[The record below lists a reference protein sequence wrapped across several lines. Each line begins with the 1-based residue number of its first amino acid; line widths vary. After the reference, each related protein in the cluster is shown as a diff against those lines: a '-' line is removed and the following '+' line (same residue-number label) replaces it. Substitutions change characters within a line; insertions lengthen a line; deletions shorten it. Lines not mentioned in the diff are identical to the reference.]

1 MRIHVLQ
8 HVPFEGL
15 GSMAHWIANK
25 GFHLTISRLY
35 QGDPLP
41 DLRQFEW
48 LIVLGGPMGVYDETQ
63 YPWLVME
70 KRLIEAAIRAEKT
83 VLGICL
89 GAQLIATA
97 LGRRV
102 SPNPEREI
110 GWHSLRLT
118 QAANR
123 TSLFGF
129 MPDDLLAFHWH
140 GDTFEIPDTA
150 VALASSAACANQA
163 FLYGRRVV
171 GLQFH
176 LETTSA
182 AAQAL
187 IENCAN
193 ELVPG
198 RYIQRPEE
206 IMASPRRFEV
216 ANDYMRGLL
225 GRMALLD
232 APS

>member
-15 GSMAHWIANK
+15 GSMAHWIAAK
-25 GFHLTISRLY
+25 GCYLTISRLF
-35 QGDPLP
+35 QGDPFP
-41 DLRQFEW
+41 DLRQFDW
-48 LIVLGGPMGVYDETQ
+48 LIVLGGPMGVYDEAQ
-63 YPWLVME
+63 HPWLVME
-70 KRLIEAAIRAEKT
+70 KRLIEGAIRAEKI

-89 GAQLIATA
+89 GAQLIASV
-97 LGRRV
+97 LGKRV
-102 SPNPEREI
+102 VRNAEREI
-110 GWHSLRLT
+110 GWHPLRLT
-118 QAANR
+118 LAANR

-129 MPDDLLAFHWH
+129 MPDELVAFHWH

-150 VALASSAACANQA
+150 VSLASSQACANQA

-176 LETTSA
+176 LETTMAS
-182 AAQAL
+182 AQAL
-187 IENCAN
+187 VEHCAD

-198 RYIQRPEE
+198 RYIQKPDE
-206 IMASPRRFEV
+206 ILASPRRFEI

-225 GRMALLD
+225 GRMALLYE
-232 APS
+232 AP